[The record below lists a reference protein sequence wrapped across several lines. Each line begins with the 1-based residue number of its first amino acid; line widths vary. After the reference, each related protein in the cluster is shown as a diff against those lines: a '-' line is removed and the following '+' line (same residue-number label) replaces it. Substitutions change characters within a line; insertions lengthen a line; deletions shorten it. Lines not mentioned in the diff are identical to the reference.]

1 MVVTLDQKRR
11 ETSETVS
18 VSNEPK
24 TPNSAHDLADSV
36 AQKVAD
42 VVPDAV
48 AEISDEPATVE

>member
-1 MVVTLDQKRR
+1 MAVTLDQKRR

-18 VSNEPK
+18 VSNEPE
-24 TPNSAHDLADSV
+24 TPNSANALADSV

-48 AEISDEPATVE
+48 AEISDEPAAVE